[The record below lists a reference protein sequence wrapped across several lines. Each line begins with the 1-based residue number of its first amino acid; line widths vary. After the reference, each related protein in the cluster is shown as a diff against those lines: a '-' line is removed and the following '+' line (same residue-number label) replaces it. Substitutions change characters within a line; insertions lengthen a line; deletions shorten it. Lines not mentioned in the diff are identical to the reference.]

1 MVRRLVTLIVAAAF
15 LSGCSTPSVHPVW
28 SKDKDLTD
36 PALVGAWAPAE
47 KDSKELYTV
56 TRQGDA
62 YHLVYKKTEKPEETR
77 EFDVRLVKLGA
88 YRFADVTMPES
99 AQRELSDRWAMFALP
114 VHTFLRYSIDG
125 DRLHIWCLDR
135 KEFEAGLKA
144 KTFTLAHTRTDDD
157 TVLIT
162 AETPDIQAFLGTHAE
177 DKDLFGAAEL
187 QRVKP

>member
-1 MVRRLVTLIVAAAF
+1 MVLRLVTLIVAAAF
-15 LSGCSTPSVHPVW
+15 LGGCSTPSVHPIW
-28 SKDKDLTD
+28 SKDKDLAD

-47 KDSKELYTV
+47 KDAKELYTV

-88 YRFADVTMPES
+88 SRFADVTMPES
-99 AQRELSDRWAMFALP
+99 AQREISDQWAVFALP

-125 DRLHIWCLDR
+125 DRLHIWCLES
-135 KEFEAGLKA
+135 KAFEAGLKA
-144 KTFTLAHTRTDDD
+144 KTFTLAHTSLDDD

-162 AETPDIQAFLGTHAE
+162 AETPDIQAFLEKHAE
-177 DKDLFGAAEL
+177 DKDLFAPAEL
-187 QRVKP
+187 QRAKP